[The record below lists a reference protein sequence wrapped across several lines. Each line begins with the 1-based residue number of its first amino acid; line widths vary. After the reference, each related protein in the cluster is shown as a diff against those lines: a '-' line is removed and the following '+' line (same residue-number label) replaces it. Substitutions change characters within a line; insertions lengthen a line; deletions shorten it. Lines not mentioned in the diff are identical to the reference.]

1 MDYYNQITP
10 QDVERIQ
17 KEYDERINSPKHKFK
32 VGEIV
37 YLKRNDKFG
46 IVISTNNNS
55 YVIGC
60 GKIIADKYCRENEL
74 EKVNLSDN
82 YTVKKGVMIF
92 LHYIK
97 LKTKSCHHP
106 YHPYLPSW
114 SLYSLLKR
122 RNRRPLLNNI
132 NEDKIRVPIKSTKD
146 LVRELTIYKNEKDF
160 NNSWNYLV
168 KNKYIPKSQIFKSG
182 DVLTLNTIEAAEEY
196 STLIENNINYR
207 KTNEYSRDC

>member
-10 QDVERIQ
+10 QEVERIQ
-17 KEYDERINSPKHKFK
+17 KEYDERINSPKCKFK

-46 IVISTNNNS
+46 IVISINNNS
-55 YVIGC
+55 YVIDC
-60 GKIIADKYCRENEL
+60 GKFIADKYCRENEL

-82 YTVKKGVMIF
+82 YTVEKGVKIF
-92 LHYIK
+92 LYYIK
-97 LKTKSCHHP
+97 LKTKN

-122 RNRRPLLNNI
+122 RNKQSFSNI

-146 LVRELTIYKNEKDF
+146 LVRELTVYKNEKDF
-160 NNSWNYLV
+160 NRSWNYLV
-168 KNKYIPKSQIFKSG
+168 KNKNIPKSQVFKPG
-182 DVLTLNTIEAAEEY
+182 DVLTLNTIEAAEKY
-196 STLIENNINYR
+196 STLIEN
-207 KTNEYSRDC
+207 D